1 MRSPDDIAAE
11 LPPPRDDEPA
21 SLRRDIMDELAD
33 HLACAL
39 ERERQREEMTPSAA
53 GTSPWQRVLDRFG
66 SPPAIA
72 LQLWR
77 QAMQES
83 LFMQRLVLLAAIFVM
98 GATCFG
104 MYFIVRTLTAQNQ
117 AILAQ
122 QREMAETLRRVNEQ
136 ARGAAAPRTETSV
149 EWVPV
154 EVQLR
159 SAESGTSLRPGYL
172 VYLARQQDTTGMPP
186 WEARTDDT
194 PFVKFPLVRYG
205 RYTLK
210 VEAPWG
216 EFLTWEININPGAAV
231 SMTIDCPV
239 QAPRPLVVKPRL
251 VVPPEFQQ
259 FKLFVQFRLG
269 QGERQV
275 AGHRWRTLENRGKFM
290 GNATMAL
297 VGTDGAIGSSDKIDE
312 LEPFQVR
319 DKAGDD
325 LGVRWPGE
333 ELVPGDMVSLC
344 VERTVDARGAY
355 AFPLTL
361 VAGESNDGPHPTK
374 VIFHLKQP
382 FSVGPHISVV
392 AEGDGQPLRIELT
405 EEGGRLL
412 RDVLQA
418 FKEKSD
424 YEITVPNKIAD
435 VLVRGELPL
444 LRRGTSSPTPMT
456 PAAAAGSE

>member
-1 MRSPDDIAAE
+1 MHSPDDIAAE

-21 SLRRDIMDELAD
+21 SLRRDIIDELAD

-39 ERERQREEMTPSAA
+39 ERERQRGEMTPSAA

-66 SPPAIA
+66 SPAAIA

-98 GATCFG
+98 AATCFG

-136 ARGAAAPRTETSV
+136 ARGAPAPRTETSV

-159 SAESGTSLRPGYL
+159 SAEPGTSLPRGYFVRL
-172 VYLARQQDTTGMPP
+172 SRLQDTTGMPP
-186 WEARTDDT
+186 WEGRPDDT

-205 RYTLK
+205 RYTLY

-216 EFLTWEININPGAAV
+216 ETLTRAININPGAAV
-231 SMTIDCPV
+231 SMTIDCPI
-239 QAPRPLVVKPRL
+239 QAPQPLVVQPRF
-251 VVPPEFQQ
+251 VVHPEFQQ
-259 FKLFVQFRLG
+259 LKLFAQVHLG
-269 QGERQV
+269 SGERQV
-275 AGHRWRTLENRGKFM
+275 AGHLWKTWVREG
-290 GNATMAL
+290 TMVL
-297 VGTDGAIGSSDKIDE
+297 IGTDGALGSSGKIDQ
-312 LEPFQVR
+312 LDPLRVR

-325 LGVRWPGE
+325 IGIRWPGA
-333 ELVPGDMVSLC
+333 ELVPGDAVSLC
-344 VERTVDARGAY
+344 LERTVDGRSAY
-355 AFPLTL
+355 AFP
-361 VAGESNDGPHPTK
+361 VPSAPGSDDGTRPTK
-374 VIFHLKQP
+374 ALFRLKQP
-382 FSVGPHISVV
+382 FSVGPHISFV
-392 AEGDGQPLRIELT
+392 AEGDGRPLRIELT

-412 RDVLQA
+412 REVLQT
-418 FKEKSD
+418 FHQKSD
-424 YEITVPNKIAD
+424 YEITAPNKIAD

-444 LRRGTSSPTPMT
+444 LRGAIPSPIPTS
-456 PAAAAGSE
+456 PAAVVGPM

>member
-1 MRSPDDIAAE
+1 MHSPDDIAAE

-21 SLRRDIMDELAD
+21 SLRRDIIDELAD

-39 ERERQREEMTPSAA
+39 ERERQRGEMTPSAA
-53 GTSPWQRVLDRFG
+53 ATSPWQRVLDRFG
-66 SPPAIA
+66 SPRAVA

-104 MYFIVRTLTAQNQ
+104 MYFIVRTLTSQNQ

-136 ARGAAAPRTETSV
+136 ARNAPAPRTETSV
-149 EWVPV
+149 EWVPF

-159 SAESGTSLRPGYL
+159 SAEPGTSLPPGYL

-205 RYTLK
+205 RYTFK

-216 EFLTWEININPGAAV
+216 EYLTREININPGAAV
-231 SMTIDCPV
+231 HLTVDCPARPP
-239 QAPRPLVVKPRL
+239 QPLVVQPRL
-251 VVPPEFQQ
+251 VVPEEFRKR
-259 FKLFVQFRLG
+259 KLFVSFRLG
-269 QGERQV
+269 VGERLV
-275 AGHRWRTLENRGKFM
+275 AGSDWKTLLRKGASI
-290 GNATMAL
+290 GNGTMAL
-297 VGTDGAIGSSDKIDE
+297 IGTDEALGSPDKIDQ
-312 LEPFQVR
+312 LEPFRVR
-319 DKAGDD
+319 DKAGED

-333 ELVPGDMVSLC
+333 ELVPGDTVSLC
-344 VERTVDARGAY
+344 LERTIDARSAY
-355 AFPLTL
+355 AFPVPLAPGSN
-361 VAGESNDGPHPTK
+361 AGRHPTK
-374 VIFHLKQP
+374 TLFRLKQP
-382 FSVGPHISVV
+382 FAVGTHISFV
-392 AEGDGQPLRIELT
+392 AEGDGRPLRIELT

-412 RDVLQA
+412 REVLQT
-418 FKEKSD
+418 FDEKSD
-424 YEITVPNKIAD
+424 YEITAPNKIAD
-435 VLVRGELPL
+435 VLVWGDLPL
-444 LRRGTSSPTPMT
+444 LRGGVLSTAPMS
-456 PAAAAGSE
+456 PAAAGPE